1 MATVK
6 DKSNIPCY
14 FSDNESII
22 QGNYNIAQGFN
33 KFFCEI
39 GPKIAE
45 NIPIST
51 KSYLGNEIEENF
63 VFKNITKVVIL
74 DIGWNSSL
82 RTVLD

>member
-1 MATVK
+1 MK

-51 KSYLGNEIEENF
+51 KSYLGNELR
-63 VFKNITKVVIL
+63 KTLSSKIL
-74 DIGWNSSL
+74 L
-82 RTVLD
+82 KLLFLT